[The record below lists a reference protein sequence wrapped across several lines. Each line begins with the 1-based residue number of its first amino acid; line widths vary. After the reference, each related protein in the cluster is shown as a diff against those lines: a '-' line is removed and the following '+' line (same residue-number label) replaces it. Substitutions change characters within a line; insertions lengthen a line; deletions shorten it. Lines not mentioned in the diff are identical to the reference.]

1 MDKVSFFHYR
11 RSYINRDG
19 NFHPYHPFGG
29 ATVAYRTLPSG
40 EVEYGVAKC
49 SNSDRYEKRVG
60 RLAAE
65 AQLKNSPKKAKNG
78 VSFIVDVLHKLAEA
92 HDKPVYEPAW
102 NNDALREY
110 YEY

>member
-1 MDKVSFFHYR
+1 MGKVSFFHYR
-11 RSYINRDG
+11 RSYINRNGD
-19 NFHPYHPFGG
+19 FYPYHPFGG

-65 AQLKNSPKKAKNG
+65 AQLKNNPKKVANAID
-78 VSFIVDVLHKLAEA
+78 FIDVLHKLANA
-92 HDKPVYEPAW
+92 HYKPVYEPSWSTYYAP
-102 NNDALREY
+102 AY